1 MILTIGPGGS
11 GLTFLNWS
19 IVYLRGDNFYT
30 TLDKNT
36 LEVVDNPIVENGTAD
51 RYKKDHIQQTVD
63 LKKLH
68 QANNQSVVYV
78 VPTCQSD
85 LEYILQFN
93 SKKIIFNPT
102 VCSKELLARMYYT
115 VPNANPI
122 LELVNNLSHVHDLP
136 SVKQVLIESNKCFTD
151 YYKVPDTYQDYI
163 SIDYNNI
170 FQDLDQ
176 KIYQIFNYLNLS
188 ISQKRVANWLVIYQK
203 WKSVN
208 KDYLSQFLETPIAI
222 PNSKKLQILKDII
235 KWKNGQYRHTWQNYP

>member
-30 TLDKNT
+30 TLDNNT
-36 LEVVDNPIVENGTAD
+36 LEVVDNPIMENGTAHG
-51 RYKKDHIQQTVD
+51 YKKDHIQQTGH

-68 QANNQSVVYV
+68 QATNQSVVYV

-102 VCSKELLARMYYT
+102 VCSKELLARMYYAM
-115 VPNANPI
+115 PDGNPI
-122 LELVNNLSHVHDLP
+122 MELINNLSRVHDLP
-136 SVKQVLIESNKCFTD
+136 SVKQVLIESNKFFTD
-151 YYKVPDTYQDYI
+151 YYRLPNTYQDYI
-163 SIDYNNI
+163 SIDYNDM

-176 KIYQIFNYLNLS
+176 KIYQIFKYLDLS
-188 ISQKRVANWLVIYQK
+188 IYQKRVENWFLIYQK

-222 PNSKKLQILKDII
+222 PNNKKLQILKDII
-235 KWKNGQYRHTWQNYP
+235 KWKNG